1 MIRRKLTVFA
11 LVPLFACGPAD
22 EPATETASDAEPR
35 ASESSYGTRLGAV
48 DVPEGC
54 SAEATA
60 ALQQGLA
67 LLHNM
72 TYEGSREAFGQ
83 AAADDPAC
91 ALAHWGE
98 AMTWIHP
105 LWSDP
110 PGEEEWAAGE
120 AAIYRARE
128 LGPADGRSM
137 AWIDAAAAYYGAGRG
152 DSERPNLEALADGWQ
167 AAHDRYPE
175 DREAAAF
182 HALSQLALVDPAD
195 RTYAIQVAAGAV
207 AESVL
212 AAHPDHPGAHHYVIH
227 AYDYP
232 PLAGRA
238 EAAARGYA
246 DVAPAVPHALH
257 MPSHIFTRLGLW
269 EESIDWNTRSA
280 AAAKAH
286 PAGDAISLHYLHA
299 LDYLAYARL
308 QRAEDEAADEV
319 AATTAALEGPLQ
331 THGASAYTLAAVP
344 ARVELERNDWEAA
357 AALEARAAEFAWDRF
372 PQMEAITWF
381 ARGIGAARSDDV
393 AAAREAAARLKT
405 LRDAVPATAGYWA
418 TQVEI
423 QRLAVEAWAEW
434 AEGDSEEALAT
445 MQESAD
451 LEASTEKHP
460 ITPGEV
466 LPARELYGDM
476 LLEAGRYYEAIE
488 AYEQALARSPNR
500 FRSLY
505 GAGRA
510 AELAGDSDSAAAWY
524 GQLLSL
530 VVGDGEG
537 RSEVEHARSVVGS
550 A

>member
-1 MIRRKLTVFA
+1 MIRRPFFGFA
-11 LVPLFACGPAD
+11 VVPLFACGPSDAPVPD
-22 EPATETASDAEPR
+22 TAHDAEPVVV
-35 ASESSYGTRLGAV
+35 ESSYGARLGSV
-48 DVPEGC
+48 DVPDGC

-60 ALQQGLA
+60 ALEQGLA

-72 TYEGSREAFGQ
+72 TYVGSREAFGE
-83 AAADDPAC
+83 AAAADPAC
-91 ALAHWGE
+91 ALAQWGE
-98 AMTWIHP
+98 AMTWVHP

-110 PGEEEWAAGE
+110 PGEEAWAAGE
-120 AAIYRARE
+120 AAIARARD
-128 LGPADGRSM
+128 LGADDGRSQ
-137 AWIDAAAAYYGAGRG
+137 AWIEAAAAYYGAGRG
-152 DSERPNLEALADGWQ
+152 DAERPNLEAFAKGWQ
-167 AAHDRYPE
+167 TAHDRFPE
-175 DREAAAF
+175 DGEAAAF

-195 RTYAIQVAAGAV
+195 RSYAIQIAAGAV

-232 PLAGRA
+232 PLAGKA

-308 QRAEDEAADEV
+308 QRAEDAAADEV

-344 ARVELERNDWEAA
+344 ARVALERNDWEAA
-357 AALEARAAEFAWDRF
+357 AALEAREAEFVWDRF

-381 ARGIGAARSDDV
+381 GRGIGAARAGDA
-393 AAAREAAARLKT
+393 AAARQAAVRLET

-423 QRLAVEAWAEW
+423 QRLAVEAWSAW
-434 AEGDSEEALAT
+434 AEGDVENALAT
-445 MQESAD
+445 MRESAD
-451 LEASTEKHP
+451 LEATTEKHP

-476 LLEAGRYYEAIE
+476 LREADRYDEAIE

-510 AELAGDSDSAAAWY
+510 AELSGDADAAAAWY
-524 GQLLSL
+524 GQLLDL

-537 RSEVEHARSVVGS
+537 RPEVDHARSVVGS

>member
-1 MIRRKLTVFA
+1 MTRRILTVFA
-11 LVPLFACGPAD
+11 LAPLFGCAPAD
-22 EPATETASDAEPR
+22 EPGAGTASEVEQV
-35 ASESSYGTRLGAV
+35 ASESSYGTRLGSV
-48 DVPEGC
+48 DIPEEC
-54 SAEATA
+54 SSEATA
-60 ALQQGLA
+60 ALEQGLA
-67 LLHNM
+67 LLHSM
-72 TYEGSREAFGQ
+72 TYEDSREAFGQ
-83 AAADDPAC
+83 AAAADPAC
-91 ALAHWGE
+91 ALAHWGV

-110 PGEEEWAAGE
+110 PGEEEWAAGDR
-120 AAIYRARE
+120 AISRARE
-128 LGPADGRSM
+128 LGADDGRVQ
-137 AWIDAAAAYYGAGRG
+137 AWIDAAASYYGAGRA
-152 DSERPNLEALADGWQ
+152 DSERPSLEAFADGWQ
-167 AAHDRYPE
+167 TAHDRYPE
-175 DREAAAF
+175 DNEAAAF

-195 RTYAIQVAAGAV
+195 RSYAIQLAAGAV

-212 AAHPDHPGAHHYVIH
+212 AANPDHPGAYHYVIH

-232 PLAGRA
+232 PLAGKA
-238 EAAARGYA
+238 ETAARGYA

-308 QRAEDEAADEV
+308 QRAEDAAADEV
-319 AATTAALEGPLQ
+319 AATTAALEGPFQ

-344 ARVELERNDWEAA
+344 ARVALERDDWEAA
-357 AALEARAAEFAWDRF
+357 AALEARVGEFAWDRF

-381 ARGIGAARSDDV
+381 ARGIGAARTGD
-393 AAAREAAARLKT
+393 APAARRAAARLKD
-405 LRDAVPATAGYWA
+405 LRDAVPSTAGYWA

-423 QRLAVEAWAEW
+423 QRLAVEAWAAW
-434 AEGDSEEALAT
+434 AEGDTEGALGLMEE
-445 MQESAD
+445 SSD

-476 LLEAGRYYEAIE
+476 LREAGRYDDAIL
-488 AYEQALARSPNR
+488 AYDKALARSPNR

-510 AELAGDSDSAAAWY
+510 AELAGDPESAAEWY
-524 GQLLSL
+524 RQLLEL
-530 VVGDGEG
+530 VIGDGEG
-537 RSEVEHARSVVGS
+537 RPHVEHAKQVV
-550 A
+550 AAM

>member
-1 MIRRKLTVFA
+1 MPDRRLLIAVLT
-11 LVPLFACGPAD
+11 PLLACGPAG
-22 EPATETASDAEPR
+22 EPESDTVPTTETVA
-35 ASESSYGTRLGAV
+35 ESSYGTRLGSV
-48 DVPEGC
+48 DVPDGC
-54 SAEATA
+54 SAEATG
-60 ALQQGLA
+60 ALQDGLA

-72 TYEGSREAFGQ
+72 TYEGAREAFGEAV
-83 AAADDPAC
+83 AADPAC
-91 ALAHWGE
+91 ALAYWGE
-98 AMTWIHP
+98 AMTRIHP

-110 PGEEEWAAGE
+110 PGEEAWESGQE
-120 AAIYRARE
+120 AIDRARE
-128 LGPADGRSM
+128 LGAGDRAR
-137 AWIDAAAAYYGAGRG
+137 AWIEAATAYYAAGRG
-152 DSERPNLEALADGWQ
+152 DSERPNLAAFASGWQ
-167 AAHDRYPE
+167 TAHERFPD
-175 DREAAAF
+175 DGEAAAF

-195 RTYAIQVAAGAV
+195 RTYAVQLAAGAV

-232 PLAGRA
+232 PLAGKA

-286 PAGDAISLHYLHA
+286 PAGDAVSLHYLHA

-308 QRAEDEAADEV
+308 QRAEDGAADEV

-344 ARVELERNDWEAA
+344 ARVAMERNDWEAA
-357 AALEARAAEFAWDRF
+357 AALEARESEFAWDRF

-381 ARGIGAARSDDV
+381 GRGIGAARAGDAV
-393 AAAREAAARLKT
+393 AARQAAERLEA

-423 QRLAVEAWAEW
+423 QRLAVEAWATW
-434 AEGDSEEALAT
+434 AEGDTEKALAT

-451 LEASTEKHP
+451 LEATTEKHP

-476 LLEAGRYYEAIE
+476 LREAGQYDAAIA

-510 AELAGDSDSAAAWY
+510 AELAGEADAAAAWY
-524 GQLLSL
+524 GQLLDL

-537 RSEVEHARSVVGS
+537 RPEVEHARAVVGS

>member
-1 MIRRKLTVFA
+1 MIRWIVPVFA
-11 LVPLFACGPAD
+11 LAPLFACGPAG
-22 EPATETASDAEPR
+22 EPAPETASDLEQA
-35 ASESSYGTRLGAV
+35 ASESTYGARLGSV
-48 DVPEGC
+48 EVPDGC
-54 SAEATA
+54 SPEATV
-60 ALQQGLA
+60 ALENGLA

-83 AAADDPAC
+83 AAAADPNC
-91 ALAHWGE
+91 GLAYWGQ

-110 PGEEEWAAGE
+110 PGDEGWAAGE
-120 AAIYRARE
+120 AAITRARE
-128 LGPADGRSM
+128 LGAEDGRSR
-137 AWIDAAAAYYGAGRG
+137 AWIGSAAAYYGAGRG
-152 DSERPNLEALADGWQ
+152 DSERPNLEAFANGWQ
-167 AAHDRYPE
+167 TAHERFPE

-195 RTYAIQVAAGAV
+195 RTYAIQLAAGAV

-232 PLAGRA
+232 PLAGKA

-269 EESIDWNTRSA
+269 DESIDWNTRSA

-308 QRAEDEAADEV
+308 QRAEDAAADEV
-319 AATTAALEGPLQ
+319 AATTAALAGPLQ

-344 ARVELERNDWEAA
+344 ARVALERNDWEAA
-357 AALEARAAEFAWDRF
+357 AALEARKAEFAWDRF

-381 ARGIGAARSDDV
+381 AKGIGAARAGDA
-393 AAAREAAARLKT
+393 AAARQAADRLET

-423 QRLAVEAWAEW
+423 QRLAVVAWADW
-434 AEGDSEEALAT
+434 AAGDETQALAT

-476 LLEAGRYYEAIE
+476 LLEAGRYDEAIE

-510 AELAGDSDSAAAWY
+510 AETAGDMDAAAAWY
-524 GQLLSL
+524 GQLLEL
-530 VVGDGEG
+530 IVGDGEG
-537 RSEVEHARSVVGS
+537 RPEVAHARSVAVD